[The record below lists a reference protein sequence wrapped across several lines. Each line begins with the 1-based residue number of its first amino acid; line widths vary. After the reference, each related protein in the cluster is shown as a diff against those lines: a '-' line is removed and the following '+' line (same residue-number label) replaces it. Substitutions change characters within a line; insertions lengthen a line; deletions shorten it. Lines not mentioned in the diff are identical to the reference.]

1 VGIVVDTCG
10 GMGLVRWLRS
20 DSHDVRSIEEEDRTL
35 DDRSILQLAALDD
48 RVLITN
54 DKDFGPLVFVDG
66 MPHRG
71 VILLRLDDERWQA
84 KVAAVERAIREL
96 GDGLIGKFVVV
107 TETTIRVSTS
117 RPRDDE

>member
-1 VGIVVDTCG
+1 VRIVVDTCG

-54 DKDFGPLVFVDG
+54 DKDFGSLVFVEG

-71 VILLRLDDERWQA
+71 VILLRLDDERWQS

-96 GDGLIGKFVVV
+96 GDELVGKFVVV

-117 RPRDDE
+117 RPRDDG